1 VSGSVNETGPV
12 LPGATLGVLGGGQL
26 GRMFAMA
33 ARRMGYRV
41 TVFAPEDDTP
51 AGQLADREVRSPYE
65 DLDAVA
71 DFARSVEVVTFE
83 FENVP
88 AVTAEA
94 AARHAPVRP
103 SCNALHMTQ
112 DRLREKRMLAG
123 LGLPVA
129 RFEAIETEADLAR
142 IAPDNGGGGWPVDA
156 PGILKTA
163 SWGYDGKGQ
172 VRIAGAAELAG
183 AWRSLATVGTG
194 AGTGAEPGT
203 RTVLEELVPFEAEL
217 SVVGVRG
224 LDGTT
229 ALYEPTLNAHVNHIL
244 DVATCPAAIGQ
255 GTVDRAREI
264 ARAVLEGLDY
274 VGVLCVEL
282 FLLAS
287 GELIVNEVAPR
298 PHNSG
303 HGTID
308 SHVCSQFE
316 QQVRAV
322 CGFRPGSPQRCVPA
336 AAMANLLGDLWETG
350 EPRWERALS
359 SPAVRLHLYGKA
371 EPRPG
376 RKMGHLTATAAT
388 VEEAERS
395 VRAARSA
402 LLPDA

>member
-1 VSGSVNETGPV
+1 
-12 LPGATLGVLGGGQL
+12 
-26 GRMFAMA
+26 
-33 ARRMGYRV
+33 V

-51 AGQLADREVRSPYE
+51 AGQLADREVRSAYE
-65 DLDAVA
+65 DLAAVA

-83 FENVP
+83 FENIP
-88 AVTAEA
+88 AATAEA

-103 SCNALHMTQ
+103 SCNALHLTQ
-112 DRLREKRMLAG
+112 DRLREKRMLTG

-129 RFEAIETEADLAR
+129 RFEAIEGEEDLAR
-142 IAPDNGGGGWPVDA
+142 VSAGGWPTDRA
-156 PGILKTA
+156 GILKTA

-172 VRIAGAAELAG
+172 VRIAGAADVAN
-183 AWRSLATVGTG
+183 AWRSFGGEGTG
-194 AGTGAEPGT
+194 PRA
-203 RTVLEELVPFEAEL
+203 VLEEVVPFEAEL
-217 SVVGVRG
+217 SVIGVRG
-224 LDGTT
+224 VDGAT

-244 DVATCPAAIGQ
+244 DVSTGPAPIEKKTAE
-255 GTVDRAREI
+255 RAQQI
-264 ARAVLEGLDY
+264 ARAVLDGLDY

-287 GELIVNEVAPR
+287 GELIVNEIAPR

-308 SHVCSQFE
+308 SHSCSQFE

-322 CGFRPGSPQRCVPA
+322 CGLPVGSSERCVPA
-336 AAMANLLGDLWETG
+336 AAMANLLGGLWDGG
-350 EPRWERALS
+350 EPCWESALA

-388 VEEAERS
+388 PAEAERL
-395 VRAARSA
+395 VRSARSA
-402 LLPDA
+402 LSARE